1 MREFVFEIEIDFG
14 NRKRHVIRH
23 VRSKHLNGA
32 ARKLYQEEQF
42 PFEFER
48 IL

>member
-1 MREFVFEIEIDFG
+1 MREFMCEIAVDFG
-14 NRKRHVIRH
+14 NHKRRVIRH

-32 ARKLYQEEQF
+32 VRKLYQEEQF
-42 PFEFER
+42 PFEFKR

>member
-1 MREFVFEIEIDFG
+1 MREFVFEIEIDFE
-14 NRKRHVIRH
+14 NRKRRVIRH

-32 ARKLYQEEQF
+32 VRKLYQEEQF
-42 PFEFER
+42 PFEFKR